1 MAAADG
7 TVRLGAFRILE
18 RLGEGG
24 MCIVFRARKDGD
36 ERDCALKVL
45 RDDAARDA
53 KVRDL
58 FATEAEV
65 SQLLDHPNLMRTHE
79 AGQIDGRAFI
89 AMELVE
95 GATLA
100 RLVQTLQA
108 RQLPLPPDL
117 ALFVV
122 TEVLDGLHALH
133 EATLPSGE
141 ALGLVHRDVTPDN
154 VFVGFDG
161 RVLLGDFG
169 VTHVQ
174 AFGDSSPHHAV
185 GKLGYFAPE
194 SLGNERIDRRA
205 DVFSAGVMLF
215 ELLTGRRLFEAED
228 DERTLAQMADA
239 RVPPL
244 HRYVPEID
252 RELAAIVARALA
264 KRPRDRFETA
274 EDLAVELEPH
284 WSKAI
289 ANPPALDALVAATF
303 PAEARAWAVRHTP
316 GTLETVDL
324 SWPTG

>member
-1 MAAADG
+1 MAADG

-24 MCIVFRARKDGD
+24 MCFVFRARRDGHD
-36 ERDCALKVL
+36 RDCALKVL
-45 RDDAARDA
+45 RDEAARDER
-53 KVRDL
+53 VREL

-65 SQLLDHPNLMRTHE
+65 SQILDHPNLMRTYD

-100 RLVQTLQA
+100 RLLGTLKA
-108 RQLPLPPDL
+108 RLLPLPPDL

-122 TEVLDGLHALH
+122 TELLDGLHALH
-133 EATLPSGE
+133 EATLVSGDP
-141 ALGLVHRDVTPDN
+141 LGLVHRDVTPDN

-194 SLGNERIDRRA
+194 SLTSESLDRRA

-215 ELLTGRRLFEAED
+215 ELLSGRRLFEAED
-228 DERTLAQMADA
+228 DERGLAQMADA

-244 HRYVPEID
+244 GRYVPEID
-252 RELAAIVARALA
+252 RELAAVVARALA
-264 KRPRDRFETA
+264 KRPKDRFETA

-284 WSKAI
+284 WSKEI
-289 ANPPALDALVAATF
+289 ANPHALEALVAATF
-303 PAEARAWAVRHTP
+303 PAEARAWAARRAPQTR
-316 GTLETVDL
+316 ETVDL